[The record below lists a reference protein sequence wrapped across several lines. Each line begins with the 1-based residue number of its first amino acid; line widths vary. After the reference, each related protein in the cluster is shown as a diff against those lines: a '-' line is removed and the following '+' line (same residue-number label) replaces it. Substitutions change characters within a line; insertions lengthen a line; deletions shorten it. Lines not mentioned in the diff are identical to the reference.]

1 MLANLSTSI
10 TTAVFN
16 ILMMRMEGE
25 DGVAAITLLVY
36 TQYLFQAFFTGF
48 SIGVAPVFSYNYGS
62 GNRQRLARLFGI
74 SVRSCLLYTSR
85 CV

>member
-1 MLANLSTSI
+1 MVLPEMLANLSTSI

-36 TQYLFQAFFTGF
+36 RNICFRRFYRFFHRG
-48 SIGVAPVFSYNYGS
+48 GA
-62 GNRQRLARLFGI
+62 GI
-74 SVRSCLLYTSR
+74 QL
-85 CV
+85 